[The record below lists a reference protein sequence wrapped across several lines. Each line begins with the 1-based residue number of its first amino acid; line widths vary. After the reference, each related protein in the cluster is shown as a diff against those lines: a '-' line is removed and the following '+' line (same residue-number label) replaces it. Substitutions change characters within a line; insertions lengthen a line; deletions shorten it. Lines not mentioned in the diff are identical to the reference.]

1 MKKTTLLL
9 LSALNVWA
17 DDGYEAYRQSITEEY
32 NAYYEKEMKAYQGFI
47 ETSDGIPDKIN
58 PYQKVNIV
66 PPRPI
71 VTKVVPPSPIVKP
84 IVPTPSLVVT
94 PPPVVKVPTPHIK
107 PIIPEAKIL
116 AKPQN
121 TLPQGTPSGSQ
132 IKTVD
137 LDKIDVKKLLPPPP
151 PLIAQT
157 PSTVT
162 VQTMQLSFFGS
173 SIPID
178 QSAIAFTKT
187 LQSSKE
193 VSDLAEEIHT
203 KDIPLIKRLKAIR
216 SEYALNDWDMVVLS
230 QALMNT
236 IYSAKDQKLKTL
248 HIIDVLRGVGYKTLL
263 AEGTDK
269 KLYFLV
275 PTKQPL
281 YSKSFF
287 TRDDVKYYLFSVD
300 AHPRADAKVSIS
312 FYKSADDGQGLP
324 LDMRMLK
331 DPLIAMDPQTVNL
344 KWDFETKKYT
354 MNITLNKNL
363 TALMDMYPQVENDA
377 YLQSRSGEKL
387 VRELSSNL
395 MNESKKN
402 HFTQDQS
409 IAFILRFS
417 QQAFTYKTDFDAYG
431 FERPLFVEQTILL
444 PYSDCEDRAILLSR
458 LYQEALGLDTVGLR
472 YPGHLSLGVSYSGK
486 GDFYTTHN
494 QNYYVTDGTYFY
506 SNPGMSQPSFKNV
519 AAKYLET
526 K

>member
-9 LSALNVWA
+9 LATLNCFA
-17 DDGYEAYRQSITEEY
+17 EESYEAYQQSITEEY
-32 NAYYEKEMKAYQGFI
+32 NAYYQKEMKAYQGFI
-47 ETSDGIPDKIN
+47 QTSDGIPNKIN
-58 PYQKVNIV
+58 PYQKINIV
-66 PPRPI
+66 PPPPVVTKIVAPI
-71 VTKVVPPSPIVKP
+71 VTKPVVTVPIP
-84 IVPTPSLVVT
+84 VVT
-94 PPPVVKVPTPHIK
+94 PPIVKVVIPEVK
-107 PIIPEAKIL
+107 PIIPEVKIVD
-116 AKPQN
+116 KPQN

-132 IKTVD
+132 IKTVN
-137 LDKIDVKKLLPPPP
+137 LDKIDVNKLLLPPPP
-151 PLIAQT
+151 LISQT
-157 PSTVT
+157 PSTIT

-173 SIPID
+173 TIPID
-178 QSAIAFTKT
+178 QSAIAFTKI
-187 LQSSKE
+187 LQPSKE
-193 VSDLAEEIHT
+193 VSDLADEIHANDT
-203 KDIPLIKRLKAIR
+203 ALIKRVKAIR
-216 SEYALNDWDMVVLS
+216 SEYALNDWDIVVLS

-248 HIIDVLRGVGYKTLL
+248 HIIDVLRGLGYKTLL

-269 KLYFLV
+269 KLYFLI

-287 TRDDVKYYLFSVD
+287 TRDDVKYYLFGVD
-300 AHPRADAKVSIS
+300 EHPRADAKVSIS
-312 FYKSADDGQGLP
+312 FYKSADDGQGSP

-331 DPLIAMDPQTVNL
+331 DPLIGMDGQTVNL

-354 MNITLNKNL
+354 MNVTLNKNL

-377 YLQSRSGEKL
+377 YLQSRSGGKL

-402 HFTQDQS
+402 HFTKEQS
-409 IAFILRFS
+409 IAFILRFA

-431 FERPLFVEQTILL
+431 YERPMFVEQTILL

-472 YPGHLSLGVSYSGK
+472 YPGHLALGVSYSGK
-486 GDFYTTHN
+486 GDYYAMQN
-494 QNYYVTDGTYFY
+494 KNYYVTDGTYFY
-506 SNPGMSQPSFKNV
+506 ANPGMSQPNFKNM
-519 AAKYLET
+519 AAKFLET